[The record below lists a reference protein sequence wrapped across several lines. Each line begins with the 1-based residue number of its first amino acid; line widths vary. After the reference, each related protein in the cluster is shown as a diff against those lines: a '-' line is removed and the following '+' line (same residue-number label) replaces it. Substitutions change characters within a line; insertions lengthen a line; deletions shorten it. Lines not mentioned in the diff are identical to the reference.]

1 VKLNRALIVLAILAL
16 VTLTGIGAPV
26 SAQGTTVT
34 VYSGRTRELVAPI
47 LEQFTRMTGIAVQVR
62 YGATA
67 EMAATIMEE
76 GANSPADVYL
86 AQDAGAL
93 GALAFAGRLRRL
105 PDAVLQR
112 VEPRFRSGD
121 GVWVGISGRA
131 RVVVYNTRNVAVRDL
146 PSSIADFTNP
156 RWRGRI
162 GWAPTNGSFQAHVT
176 AMRLVWG
183 DERTRQWLLGIKANA
198 PRVYRDNTAIVAAVG
213 SGEIDVGFVNHYYLF
228 QFLRERGSAF
238 PARNY
243 FFPGPDIGNLINVAG
258 AGIVN
263 TSRNAAA
270 AQRLIEFLLSPDAQ
284 RYFAN
289 QTFEYPLVS
298 GIPANPQLPPLSQI
312 RTPNVDLNHLQALE
326 GTLKL
331 LQEVGIL

>member
-1 VKLNRALIVLAILAL
+1 VKLNGALAVLAILAL
-16 VTLTGIGAPV
+16 VTLTGIGSPA
-26 SAQGTTVT
+26 SAQGTTLT

-47 LEQFTRMTGIAVQVR
+47 LEQFTRATGIAVQVR

-105 PDAVLQR
+105 PAAVLQR

-131 RVVVYNTRNVAVRDL
+131 RVVVYNTRSVAVRDL

-156 RWRGRI
+156 RWRGRL
-162 GWAPTNGSFQAHVT
+162 GWAPTNGSFQAQVT

-183 DERTRQWLLGIKANA
+183 DDRTRQWLLGIKANA

-213 SGEIDVGFVNHYYLF
+213 AGEIDVGFVNHYYLF

-258 AGIVN
+258 AGIVD
-263 TSRNAAA
+263 TSRNAGA
-270 AQRLIEFLLSPDAQ
+270 AQRLIEFLLSTEAQ

-298 GIPANPQLPPLSQI
+298 GIPANPQLPPLNQI
-312 RTPNVDLNHLQALE
+312 RTPTVDLNYLQALE

>member
-1 VKLNRALIVLAILAL
+1 
-16 VTLTGIGAPV
+16 
-26 SAQGTTVT
+26 
-34 VYSGRTRELVAPI
+34 
-47 LEQFTRMTGIAVQVR
+47 
-62 YGATA
+62 
-67 EMAATIMEE
+67 MAATIMEE

-105 PDAVLQR
+105 PAAVLQR

-156 RWRGRI
+156 RWRGRL
-162 GWAPTNGSFQAHVT
+162 GWAPTNGSFQAQVT

-183 DERTRQWLLGIKANA
+183 DDRTRQWLLGIKANA

-213 SGEIDVGFVNHYYLF
+213 AGEIDVGFVNHYYLF

-258 AGIVN
+258 AGIVD
-263 TSRNAAA
+263 TSRNAGA
-270 AQRLIEFLLSPDAQ
+270 AQRLIEFLLSTEAQ

-298 GIPANPQLPPLSQI
+298 GIPANPQLPPLNQI
-312 RTPNVDLNHLQALE
+312 RTPTVDLNYLQALE